1 MSDSANAKSSSTRI
15 PELSTIEIRSTSALK
30 KYIDES
36 RRLARDFS
44 VELDWGAEEIT
55 AVLTAT
61 GKGNPWLMGVDVKW
75 RARRVAQRARRAA
88 ELQRGSAVELVRL
101 WQDFVIQ
108 FAPALEKHK
117 TPAKTFNF
125 DD

>member
-1 MSDSANAKSSSTRI
+1 MADPTNSRRI
-15 PELSTIEIRSTSALK
+15 PELSTIEINSTSALK
-30 KYIDES
+30 KYVDES

-44 VELDWGAEEIT
+44 VELEWGAEEIT

-75 RARRVAQRARRAA
+75 RARRVAARARRAA
-88 ELQRGSAVELVRL
+88 ELQRGAAVELVRL

-108 FAPALEKHK
+108 FAPALEQHHK
-117 TPAKTFNF
+117 TAKTFDF
-125 DD
+125 DT

>member
-1 MSDSANAKSSSTRI
+1 MAEPSGKTRI
-15 PELSTIEIRSTSALK
+15 PELSTIEINSTSALK
-30 KYIDES
+30 KYVDAS
-36 RRLARDFS
+36 RALARDFS
-44 VELDWGAEEIT
+44 VELEWGAEEIT

-75 RARRVAQRARRAA
+75 RARRVAARARRAA
-88 ELQRGSAVELVRL
+88 ELQRGAAVELVRL

-117 TPAKTFNF
+117 QAAKTFDF
-125 DD
+125 DT